1 MADERVDRFIWPPK
15 APQRDAGGVGVD
27 PDATEAAFIEIKDA
41 EGGGGPRV
49 GRETAEAGGLMGRVT
64 HAITIRNRPDVTPR
78 QRFRMDAR
86 VFDIISVIDTDE
98 AHRFLTCL
106 VEERLG

>member
-1 MADERVDRFIWPPK
+1 MSRAS
-15 APQRDAGGVGVD
+15 VGSMRHRLALEEAVAV
-27 PDATEAAFIEIKDA
+27 PD
-41 EGGGGPRV
+41 GGGGAIVTWSLVAEVWAAIGPRV

-64 HAITIRNRPDVTPR
+64 HAITIRHRPDVTPR